1 MGTLAR
7 PDFHKCGRARVPI
20 LQLRGEIMVRCLLAS
35 VVLLLFSQ
43 STRAEDA
50 VVENVVFAIHGGIG
64 LDKVEMTP
72 EIDKRVRTE
81 LEQALRAGFAALNKP
96 NATGL
101 DAVEAAIRLME
112 DSPQFNAGRGA
123 VFTHDGRNELDASI
137 MEGKTLKAGSVA
149 GVTTIK
155 NPITA
160 ARAVMEK
167 SKHVLLVSRGAEAFA
182 AEKGLEIVDPKYFW
196 TEERWKQLQKQLEE
210 EKKRSDLR
218 GQGAEEIPERH
229 LPGFSFGTVG
239 AVALDK
245 AGNLSAG
252 TSTGGMSN
260 KRWGRVGDSPII
272 GAGTYADNE
281 ACAVSATGHGEYFI
295 RYGVAHDIVA
305 LMKYKGLTVNAAAD
319 EVLRKKLKAA
329 GGEGGVICLDH
340 KGRFYPSYNT
350 EGMYR
355 GCITRDGQVQVRIF
369 EQ

>member
-1 MGTLAR
+1 MWKVELWTLIGLMGLV
-7 PDFHKCGRARVPI
+7 GPI
-20 LQLRGEIMVRCLLAS
+20 AC
-35 VVLLLFSQ
+35 
-43 STRAEDA
+43 AEDA

-72 EIDKRVRTE
+72 EIDKRVRAE

-101 DAVEAAIRLME
+101 DAVEAAIRMME

-149 GVTTIK
+149 GVTTVK

-210 EKKRSDLR
+210 EKKRSEVR
-218 GQGAEEIPERH
+218 GQKAEGRKQEAGEIPERH

-281 ACAVSATGHGEYFI
+281 ACAVSATGHGEFFI

-305 LMKYKGLTVNAAAD
+305 LMKYKGLAVNAAAD
-319 EVLRKKLKAA
+319 EVIRKKLKTA

-355 GCITRDGQVQVRIF
+355 GCMTRDGQVQVRIF

>member
-1 MGTLAR
+1 MLKT
-7 PDFHKCGRARVPI
+7 
-20 LQLRGEIMVRCLLAS
+20 AS
-35 VVLLLFSQ
+35 WVLVGLIGLMS
-43 STRAEDA
+43 SIAGAEDA

-64 LDKVEMTP
+64 LDKAEMTP
-72 EIDKRVRTE
+72 EIDKQVRRE
-81 LEQALRAGFAALNKP
+81 LELALRAGFATLNKP

-101 DAVEAAIRLME
+101 DAVETAIRTME
-112 DSPQFNAGRGA
+112 DSPLFNAGRGA

-137 MEGKTLKAGSVA
+137 MEGKTLRAGSVA
-149 GVTTIK
+149 GVTTVK

-210 EKKRSDLR
+210 EKKRSEAG
-218 GQGAEEIPERH
+218 GQKAEGRRQKAHAIPERS
-229 LPGFSFGTVG
+229 LSGFSFGTVG

-245 AGNLSAG
+245 AGNLAAG

-281 ACAVSATGHGEYFI
+281 ACAISATGHGEYFI
-295 RYGVAHDIVA
+295 RYAVAHDIVA
-305 LMKYKGLTVNAAAD
+305 LMKYKGLAVNAAAD
-319 EVLRKKLKAA
+319 EVIRKKLKAA

-340 KGRFYPSYNT
+340 KGRYYPAYNT
-350 EGMYR
+350 DGMYR
-355 GCITRDGQVQVRIF
+355 ACITRDGQVQVRIF